1 MTLRVGI
8 NAVHAKTGGGLSYL
22 RNMLPLIATAPDISV
37 RLFAADDTVAALAPI
52 DARIELRR
60 VRPWRGWA
68 GLLAWEQIVLPRLL
82 RRDRIDV
89 TFSPANF
96 TPLLAPAPV
105 VLLGTATGM
114 IARERR
120 LHMRVYW
127 AVLTAMTWLSLLV
140 CRRAAAVSTFVR
152 DNLTPGPMR
161 FLRGRVTVV
170 HHGVAAEFQAD
181 GGPREQ
187 FLLVVADLYP
197 QKNLHTL
204 IDAFAAVATERPALA
219 LRIAGRPIDE
229 SYAAELTARVARL
242 GLAARVAFLGGVSQ
256 DALAELYRRCA
267 VFVFPSTVE
276 SFGMPLL
283 EAMASAAPIACAR
296 AAAMPEVLGDAGLYF
311 DPDDAAAMA
320 RAIATLLDDDSR
332 RRDLAARGLARA
344 AQFTWAAAAAATVNV
359 LRAAC
364 ARADHAA

>member
-1 MTLRVGI
+1 LPLRVGI
-8 NAVHAKTGGGLSYL
+8 NAVHAKTGGGISYL
-22 RNMLPLIATAPDISV
+22 RNMLPLIAAEPDIAGL
-37 RLFAADDTVAALAPI
+37 LFAADDTVAALAPV

-140 CRRAAAVSTFVR
+140 CRRAAAVSAFVR
-152 DNLTPGPMR
+152 DNLTPGPMK
-161 FLRGRVTVV
+161 FLRRRVTVV
-170 HHGVAAEFQAD
+170 HHGVSAEFRAD
-181 GGPREQ
+181 NEPREP
-187 FLLVVADLYP
+187 FLLAVADLYP

-204 IDAFAAVATERPALA
+204 IDAFAELAATRPALA

-229 SYAAELTARVARL
+229 GYAAALTAQVARL

-311 DPDDAAAMA
+311 DPDDAAEMA
-320 RAIATLLDDDSR
+320 RTIATLIDDETR
-332 RRDLAARGLARA
+332 RRALAERGLERA
-344 AQFTWAAAAAATVNV
+344 AQFTWTTAAAATVAV
-359 LRAAC
+359 LRAG
-364 ARADHAA
+364 REQRRHAA

>member
-1 MTLRVGI
+1 LPLRVAI

-22 RNMLPLIATAPDISV
+22 RNMLPLIAAAPDIAGL
-37 RLFAADDTVAALAPI
+37 LFAAEDTVAALAPV
-52 DARIELRR
+52 DPRIELRR

-68 GLLAWEQIVLPRLL
+68 GLLAWEQVVLPRLL

-96 TPLLAPAPV
+96 TPLLAPSPV

-140 CRRAAAVSTFVR
+140 CRRAASVSAFVR
-152 DNLTPGPMR
+152 DNLTPGPMKV
-161 FLRGRVTVV
+161 LRRRVTVV
-170 HHGVAAEFQAD
+170 HHGVAAEFRAD
-181 GGPREQ
+181 SAPREP
-187 FLLVVADLYP
+187 FLLAVADLYP
-197 QKNLHTL
+197 QKNLHRL
-204 IDAFAAVATERPALA
+204 IEAFAVLAAARPALT
-219 LRIAGRPIDE
+219 LRIAGSPIDE
-229 SYAAELTARVARL
+229 TYTAELTAQVARL
-242 GLAARVAFLGGVSQ
+242 GLGPRVAFLGGVAQ
-256 DALAELYRRCA
+256 DTLAELYRRCA

-276 SFGMPLL
+276 SFGMPLV

-311 DPDDAAAMA
+311 DPDDTAGMA
-320 RAIATLLDDDSR
+320 RTIAALLDDEAR
-332 RRDLAARGLARA
+332 CRDLAARGLARA
-344 AQFTWAAAAAATVNV
+344 AQFTWTAAAAATLDV
-359 LRAAC
+359 LHAAGGRANRAA
-364 ARADHAA
+364 

>member
-1 MTLRVGI
+1 LALRVGI

-22 RNMLPLIATAPDISV
+22 RSMLPLIAAAPDV
-37 RLFAADDTVAALAPI
+37 AARLFAADDTVAALAPI
-52 DARIELRR
+52 DARIELCR

-96 TPLLAPAPV
+96 TPLLAPSPV

-114 IARERR
+114 IVRERR

-140 CRRAAAVSTFVR
+140 CRRAAAVSAFVR

-161 FLRGRVTVV
+161 ALRSRVTVV
-170 HHGVAAEFQAD
+170 HHGVGAEFRAD
-181 GGPREQ
+181 NGPREA
-187 FLLVVADLYP
+187 FLLAVADLYP
-197 QKNLHTL
+197 QKNLHRL
-204 IDAFAAVATERPALA
+204 IEAFAALATARPDLT

-229 SYAAELTARVARL
+229 SYAAELAAQVARL
-242 GLAARVAFLGGVSQ
+242 GLAGRIAFLGGVPREE
-256 DALAELYRRCA
+256 LAALYRRCA

-296 AAAMPEVLGDAGLYF
+296 AAAMPEVLGEAGLYF
-311 DPDDAAAMA
+311 DPDDAAGMA
-320 RAIATLLDDDSR
+320 RAIAILLDDESR
-332 RRDLAARGLARA
+332 RRDLAAQGLARA
-344 AQFTWAAAAAATVNV
+344 ALFSWDAAAASTLTV
-359 LRAAC
+359 LRAA
-364 ARADHAA
+364 AGKDSHVA

>member
-1 MTLRVGI
+1 LALRVAI

-22 RNMLPLIATAPDISV
+22 SNMLPLIAADPDV
-37 RLFAADDTVAALAPI
+37 AVHLFAADDTVAALAPL
-52 DARIELRR
+52 DGRIALRR

-96 TPLLAPAPV
+96 TPLLAPSPV

-140 CRRAAAVSTFVR
+140 CRRAAAVSAFVR
-152 DNLTPGPMR
+152 DALTPGPLHI
-161 FLRGRVTVV
+161 LRRRVTVV
-170 HHGVAAEFQAD
+170 HHGVAAAFHAD
-181 GGPREQ
+181 DAPREA
-187 FLLVVADLYP
+187 FLLAVADLYP

-204 IDAFAAVATERPALA
+204 IDAFAALAADRPALT

-229 SYAAELTARVARL
+229 SYAEALTVQVARL
-242 GLAARVAFLGGVSQ
+242 GLARRVAFLGGVPQ
-256 DALAELYRRCA
+256 AALAELYRRCA
-267 VFVFPSTVE
+267 VFIFPSTVE
-276 SFGMPLL
+276 SFGMPLV
-283 EAMASAAPIACAR
+283 EAMASGAPIACAH
-296 AAAMPEVLGDAGLYF
+296 AAAMPEVLGEAGVYF
-311 DPDDAAAMA
+311 DPDDATDMA
-320 RAIATLLDDDSR
+320 QAIGGLLDDAPL

-344 AQFTWAAAAAATVNV
+344 AQFSWEAAGASTLAV
-359 LRAAC
+359 L
-364 ARADHAA
+364 HAAGRSSHVA